1 MKKIYYITAVFAT
14 LFLVGCGDGIDLP
27 GVNVETDLNKI
38 PLPDN
43 NVNLEQVELKPSTE
57 PMLHEGLHTEEDFQ
71 RIRDKK
77 AAGEEPWISAYQLL
91 VESQFSQKTADTY
104 PTEWIKRGVS
114 GDENYMNAARGG
126 TAVGVPVGGWPS
138 AFAVAT
144 KSGLEWCI
152 YPTATGG
159 SETTYSSDYWSF
171 SASSPCLFFG
181 GDYSQYGN
189 RGLFFVGC
197 SSASY
202 SYRNI
207 GCRLQKLP

>member
-114 GDENYMNAARGG
+114 GDENYMNAARGATIAYQQALLICHFYILLI
-126 TAVGVPVGGWPS
+126 TAFTQTLESSRVVIDHQFQAGIIC
-138 AFAVAT
+138 
-144 KSGLEWCI
+144 SGNI
-152 YPTATGG
+152 RPH
-159 SETTYSSDYWSF
+159 SMRSDT
-171 SASSPCLFFG
+171 
-181 GDYSQYGN
+181 DK
-189 RGLFFVGC
+189 
-197 SSASY
+197 
-202 SYRNI
+202 I
-207 GCRLQKLP
+207 

>member
-77 AAGEEPWISAYQLL
+77 AAGEEPWVSAYQLL

-114 GDENYMNAARGG
+114 GDENYMQPEGPLLHISR
-126 TAVGVPVGGWPS
+126 
-138 AFAVAT
+138 
-144 KSGLEWCI
+144 
-152 YPTATGG
+152 
-159 SETTYSSDYWSF
+159 
-171 SASSPCLFFG
+171 
-181 GDYSQYGN
+181 
-189 RGLFFVGC
+189 RFVG
-197 SSASY
+197 
-202 SYRNI
+202 
-207 GCRLQKLP
+207 RLNKMMNMRQKQWRI

>member
-77 AAGEEPWISAYQLL
+77 AAGEEPWVSAYQLL

-114 GDENYMNAARGG
+114 GDEN
-126 TAVGVPVGGWPS
+126 
-138 AFAVAT
+138 
-144 KSGLEWCI
+144 
-152 YPTATGG
+152 
-159 SETTYSSDYWSF
+159 
-171 SASSPCLFFG
+171 
-181 GDYSQYGN
+181 
-189 RGLFFVGC
+189 
-197 SSASY
+197 
-202 SYRNI
+202 
-207 GCRLQKLP
+207 

>member
-1 MKKIYYITAVFAT
+1 M
-14 LFLVGCGDGIDLP
+14 LPCFLVGCGDGIDLP

-77 AAGEEPWISAYQLL
+77 AAGEEPWVSAYQLL

-126 TAVGVPVGGWPS
+126 HYCIS
-138 AFAVAT
+138 A
-144 KSGLEWCI
+144 G
-152 YPTATGG
+152 
-159 SETTYSSDYWSF
+159 
-171 SASSPCLFFG
+171 
-181 GDYSQYGN
+181 
-189 RGLFFVGC
+189 RFVG
-197 SSASY
+197 
-202 SYRNI
+202 
-207 GCRLQKLP
+207 RLNKMMNMQQKRWRI

>member
-77 AAGEEPWISAYQLL
+77 AAGEEPWVSAYQLL

-104 PTEWIKRGVS
+104 PTEWIKRGIS
-114 GDENYMNAARGG
+114 GDENYMKQPEEPLLYISKR
-126 TAVGVPVGGWPS
+126 
-138 AFAVAT
+138 
-144 KSGLEWCI
+144 
-152 YPTATGG
+152 
-159 SETTYSSDYWSF
+159 
-171 SASSPCLFFG
+171 
-181 GDYSQYGN
+181 
-189 RGLFFVGC
+189 FVGKLNKMMNM
-197 SSASY
+197 
-202 SYRNI
+202 R
-207 GCRLQKLP
+207 QKRWRI

>member
-1 MKKIYYITAVFAT
+1 MMKKIYYITAVFAT

-114 GDENYMNAARGG
+114 GDENYMNAARNLIFNAEC
-126 TAVGVPVGGWPS
+126 TYVENLS
-138 AFAVAT
+138 
-144 KSGLEWCI
+144 KIKI
-152 YPTATGG
+152 YCKING
-159 SETTYSSDYWSF
+159 E
-171 SASSPCLFFG
+171 CQIL
-181 GDYSQYGN
+181 
-189 RGLFFVGC
+189 
-197 SSASY
+197 
-202 SYRNI
+202 
-207 GCRLQKLP
+207 

>member
-77 AAGEEPWISAYQLL
+77 AAGEEPCGKCLSIISR
-91 VESQFSQKTADTY
+91 K
-104 PTEWIKRGVS
+104 
-114 GDENYMNAARGG
+114 
-126 TAVGVPVGGWPS
+126 PV
-138 AFAVAT
+138 FAED
-144 KSGLEWCI
+144 GRYL
-152 YPTATGG
+152 
-159 SETTYSSDYWSF
+159 
-171 SASSPCLFFG
+171 
-181 GDYSQYGN
+181 
-189 RGLFFVGC
+189 
-197 SSASY
+197 
-202 SYRNI
+202 SYRMD
-207 GCRLQKLP
+207 